1 MQNFC
6 RSTKLSQS
14 SVQLFLQ
21 RGQNLGHDG
30 FGVRIGEGTV
40 VRPQLQRE
48 GHALLA
54 LGNAG
59 AAVDVE
65 QLHIPQQ
72 LSGSGGDDGFRLC
85 DGDIL
90 RADKAQVTGHGGIL
104 GQGGIGGVGQLH
116 LKQLGEVDLGAV
128 DVGVDAVVRGRQRMH
143 LTHHAHVHA
152 VDAHLGAAAGMVAG
166 VVLHGGV
173 VRFLQ
178 PQTGEDG
185 FQLALQDSYF
195 TRDDQFSALNLSF
208 DILFLEEDELLAVL
222 QARMLREQTPPFS
235 FSYEYGEQGKPQ
247 IVNFPKKFNLSHS
260 GDYVVCGVS
269 DGEVGV
275 DIQKWVPFKDR
286 TAERFFA
293 KAEWK
298 LLQET
303 DVEKRT
309 ELFYRLWSRKEA
321 YGKYTGQ
328 GIGSVVG
335 EDFSDER
342 RWKEKKICFR
352 EQILE
357 AGYSLAVCYGTAEV
371 LNSRKTGNS
380 KT

>member
-1 MQNFC
+1 MF
-6 RSTKLSQS
+6 
-14 SVQLFLQ
+14 
-21 RGQNLGHDG
+21 
-30 FGVRIGEGTV
+30 
-40 VRPQLQRE
+40 
-48 GHALLA
+48 
-54 LGNAG
+54 
-59 AAVDVE
+59 
-65 QLHIPQQ
+65 
-72 LSGSGGDDGFRLC
+72 
-85 DGDIL
+85 
-90 RADKAQVTGHGGIL
+90 
-104 GQGGIGGVGQLH
+104 
-116 LKQLGEVDLGAV
+116 
-128 DVGVDAVVRGRQRMH
+128 
-143 LTHHAHVHA
+143 
-152 VDAHLGAAAGMVAG
+152 
-166 VVLHGGV
+166 
-173 VRFLQ
+173 
-178 PQTGEDG
+178 
-185 FQLALQDSYF
+185 
-195 TRDDQFSALNLSF
+195 
-208 DILFLEEDELLAVL
+208 
-222 QARMLREQTPPFS
+222 REQTPPFS

-293 KAEWK
+293 KEEWK